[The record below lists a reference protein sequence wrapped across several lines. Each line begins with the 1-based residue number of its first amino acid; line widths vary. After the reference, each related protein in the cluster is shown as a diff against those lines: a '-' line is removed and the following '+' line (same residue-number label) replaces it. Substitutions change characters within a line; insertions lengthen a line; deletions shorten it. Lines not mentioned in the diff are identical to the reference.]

1 MAQKRPRRRIRR
13 SSAPSQPGSPAQTE
27 AATRIKDDMVSLLA
41 IDLPVIEIV
50 MGCSTEV
57 CGLSV
62 ERELW

>member
-1 MAQKRPRRRIRR
+1 
-13 SSAPSQPGSPAQTE
+13 
-27 AATRIKDDMVSLLA
+27 MVSLLA